1 MAPTSRTLGP
11 DRTEA
16 GPGPPPGAPGTS
28 AARLRD
34 LTLHLAKR
42 ELDATHRMT
51 VLGWAW
57 PLVRQLALLG
67 VLVFIFSNVLE
78 LGIDNYATF
87 VFTGL
92 IAWSWFATGITSA
105 TSSLVAQR
113 HLLFQPRFPGLVLP
127 IVALAVPLLD
137 VLLALPVLLV
147 LVATSQGLPWT
158 IALVP
163 LLLVGQ
169 FVLMAGLAWMT
180 AALSVFFRDVPNIV
194 GVGLLLLFYLTPI
207 FYALRNLPSR
217 FERALQLNPLTTI
230 VEAYRAALLGDPA
243 PSPGRLAAVFAFS
256 VLVAIGG
263 FVFFHRVQH
272 RFVDYL

>member
-1 MAPTSRTLGP
+1 MSRPVTDRAEARSAPLP
-11 DRTEA
+11 AA
-16 GPGPPPGAPGTS
+16 GRAS
-28 AARLRD
+28 VARLRD

-42 ELDATHRMT
+42 EIDVTHRMT

-87 VFTGL
+87 VFTG
-92 IAWSWFATGITSA
+92 IIVWSWFATGITAA
-105 TSSLVAQR
+105 TSSLVGQR
-113 HLLFQPRFPGLVLP
+113 HLLFQGRFPAVVLP
-127 IVALAVPLLD
+127 VVALAVPLLD

-163 LLLVGQ
+163 LLIVVQ
-169 FVLMAGLAWMT
+169 FVLMAGLAWMM
-180 AALSVFFRDVPNIV
+180 AALSVFFRDVPNLV
-194 GVGLLLLFYLTPI
+194 GVGLLLLFYLTPV
-207 FYALRNLPSR
+207 FYGLRNIPAKFQR
-217 FERALQLNPLTTI
+217 VLQLNPLTTI
-230 VEAYRAALLGDPA
+230 VESYRAAMLGSPA
-243 PSPGRLAAVFAFS
+243 PGAARIAVVVVFS
-256 VLVAIGG
+256 ILVAVVG
-263 FVFFHRVQH
+263 FVAFNRVQK

>member
-1 MAPTSRTLGP
+1 MVDYG
-11 DRTEA
+11 D
-16 GPGPPPGAPGTS
+16 
-28 AARLRD
+28 AARLRH

-42 ELDATHRMT
+42 ELDMTYRMT

-67 VLVFIFSNVLE
+67 VLVFIFSKVLE

-92 IAWSWFATGITSA
+92 IVWSWFAAGITSA
-105 TSSLVAQR
+105 TSSLVGQR
-113 HLLFQPRFPGLVLP
+113 HLLFQGRFPAAVLP
-127 IVALAVPLLD
+127 VVALAVPLLD

-147 LVATSQGLPWT
+147 LVAASQGLPWS

-163 LLLVGQ
+163 PLILVQ
-169 FVLMAGLAWMT
+169 FVLMAGLAWL
-180 AALSVFFRDVPNIV
+180 AAAASVFFRDVPNLV
-194 GVGLLLLFYLTPI
+194 GVALLLLFYLTPV
-207 FYALRNLPSR
+207 FYGLRNLPER
-217 FERALQLNPLTTI
+217 FHRLLQLNPLTTI

-243 PSPGRLAAVFAFS
+243 PGAGRLAAVVAFS
-256 VLVAIGG
+256 VLAAVVG
-263 FVFFHRVQH
+263 FVCFQRVQH

>member
-16 GPGPPPGAPGTS
+16 GPGPSPGAPGAS

-42 ELDATHRMT
+42 ELDVTHRMT

-256 VLVAIGG
+256 VLVAVGG

>member
-1 MAPTSRTLGP
+1 MA
-11 DRTEA
+11 A
-16 GPGPPPGAPGTS
+16 YGADV
-28 AARLRD
+28 ARLRH

-42 ELDATHRMT
+42 ELDTTHRMT

-67 VLVFIFSNVLE
+67 VLVFIFSKVLE

-92 IAWSWFATGITSA
+92 IAWTWFAAGLTAA

-113 HLLFQPRFPGLVLP
+113 HLLFQGRFPAAVLP
-127 IVALAVPLLD
+127 VVALAVPLLD

-163 LLLVGQ
+163 LLVILQ
-169 FVLMAGLAWMT
+169 FVLMAGLAWLT
-180 AALSVFFRDVPNIV
+180 AAASVFFRDVPNLV
-194 GVGLLLLFYLTPI
+194 GVALLLLFYLTPV
-207 FYALRNLPSR
+207 FYGLRNLPDR
-217 FERALQLNPLTTI
+217 FHGLLQVNPLTTI

-243 PSPGRLAAVFAFS
+243 PGAGRLAAVAGFS
-256 VLVAIGG
+256 LLVGLVG
-263 FVFFHRVQH
+263 FVPFQRVER

>member
-1 MAPTSRTLGP
+1 MRAIRRTVITDRADPRPAPAP
-11 DRTEA
+11 AAA
-16 GPGPPPGAPGTS
+16 GAS
-28 AARLRD
+28 MARLRH

-42 ELDATHRMT
+42 ELDVTHRMT
-51 VLGWAW
+51 ALGWAW

-105 TSSLVAQR
+105 TSSLVGQR
-113 HLLFQPRFPGLVLP
+113 HLLFQGRFPAVVLP
-127 IVALAVPLLD
+127 VVALAVPLLD

-158 IALVP
+158 VALVP
-163 LLLVGQ
+163 LLIVMQ
-169 FVLMAGLAWMT
+169 FVLMAGLAWMA
-180 AALSVFFRDVPNIV
+180 AALSVFFRDIPNLV
-194 GVGLLLLFYLTPI
+194 GVGLLLLFYLTPV
-207 FYALRNLPSR
+207 FYGLRNLPDKFQR
-217 FERALQLNPLTTI
+217 VLQLNPLTTI

-243 PSPGRLAAVFAFS
+243 PGAARLAAVLGFS
-256 VLVAIGG
+256 ILVAIVG
-263 FVFFHRVQH
+263 FVSFQRVQG

>member
-1 MAPTSRTLGP
+1 MVMPSPATDRAEARPAPLPAAR
-11 DRTEA
+11 
-16 GPGPPPGAPGTS
+16 GAS
-28 AARLRD
+28 VARLRH

-42 ELDATHRMT
+42 ELDVTHRMT
-51 VLGWAW
+51 ALGWAW

-92 IAWSWFATGITSA
+92 IAWSWFATGITAA
-105 TSSLVAQR
+105 TSSLVGQR
-113 HLLFQPRFPGLVLP
+113 HLLFQGRFPAIVLP
-127 IVALAVPLLD
+127 VVALAVPLLD

-163 LLLVGQ
+163 LLIVVQ

-180 AALSVFFRDVPNIV
+180 AALSVFFRDVPNLV
-194 GVGLLLLFYLTPI
+194 GVGLLLLFYLTPV
-207 FYALRNLPSR
+207 FYGLRNLPDKFQR
-217 FERALQLNPLTTI
+217 VLQLNPLTTI

-243 PSPGRLAAVFAFS
+243 PGAGRLAAVLVFS
-256 VLVAIGG
+256 IVVAVVG
-263 FVFFHRVQH
+263 FVSFNRVQN

>member
-1 MAPTSRTLGP
+1 MAQSSSTLGP
-11 DRTEA
+11 ARTEA
-16 GPGPPPGAPGTS
+16 GAGPLPAAPRAS
-28 AARLRD
+28 ATRLRD

-78 LGIDNYATF
+78 LGIHNYAAF

-92 IAWSWFATGITSA
+92 IAWTWFATGITSA
-105 TSSLVAQR
+105 TSSLVGQR
-113 HLLFQPRFPGLVLP
+113 HLLFQGRFPALVLP
-127 IVALAVPLLD
+127 VVALTVPLLD

-147 LVATSQGLPWT
+147 LVATSQSLPWT

-163 LLLVGQ
+163 LLIVMQ

-180 AALSVFFRDVPNIV
+180 AALSVFFRDVPNLV
-194 GVGLLLLFYLTPI
+194 GVGLLLLFYLTPV
-207 FYALRNLPSR
+207 FYGLRNLPGKFQR
-217 FERALQLNPLTTI
+217 VLQLNPLTTI
-230 VEAYRAALLGDPA
+230 VEAYRSALLGDPA
-243 PSPGRLAAVFAFS
+243 PGIGRLAAVVAFS
-256 VLVAIGG
+256 VLVAVVG
-263 FVFFHRVQH
+263 FVSFHRVER

>member
-1 MAPTSRTLGP
+1 MDDYG
-11 DRTEA
+11 D
-16 GPGPPPGAPGTS
+16 
-28 AARLRD
+28 AARLRH

-42 ELDATHRMT
+42 ELDMTHRMT

-67 VLVFIFSNVLE
+67 VLVFIFSKVLE

-87 VFTGL
+87 VFSGL
-92 IAWSWFATGITSA
+92 IVWSWFASGLTAA

-113 HLLFQPRFPGLVLP
+113 HLLFQGRFPAAVLP
-127 IVALAVPLLD
+127 VVALAVPLLD

-163 LLLVGQ
+163 LLVIVQ

-180 AALSVFFRDVPNIV
+180 AAASVFFRDVPNLV
-194 GVGLLLLFYLTPI
+194 GVALLLLFYLTPV
-207 FYALRNLPSR
+207 FYGLRNLPDR
-217 FERALQLNPLTTI
+217 FHALLKVNPLTTI

-243 PSPGRLAAVFAFS
+243 PGVGRLAAVVGCS
-256 VLVAIGG
+256 LLVGLVG
-263 FVFFHRVQH
+263 FVTFQRVER

>member
-1 MAPTSRTLGP
+1 VVMSSPVTDRAEARSAPRP
-11 DRTEA
+11 AA
-16 GPGPPPGAPGTS
+16 GGAS
-28 AARLRD
+28 VARLRD

-42 ELDATHRMT
+42 EIDVTHRMT

-92 IAWSWFATGITSA
+92 IAWSWFATGITAA
-105 TSSLVAQR
+105 TSSLVGQR
-113 HLLFQPRFPGLVLP
+113 HLLFQGRFPAVVLP
-127 IVALAVPLLD
+127 VVALAVPLLD

-163 LLLVGQ
+163 LLIVVQ

-180 AALSVFFRDVPNIV
+180 AALSVFFRDVPNLV
-194 GVGLLLLFYLTPI
+194 GVGLLLLFYLTPV
-207 FYALRNLPSR
+207 FYGLRNLPGKFQR
-217 FERALQLNPLTTI
+217 VLQLNPLTTI
-230 VEAYRAALLGDPA
+230 VESYRAAMLGGPA
-243 PSPGRLAAVFAFS
+243 PGAARIAAVVVFS
-256 VLVAIGG
+256 ILVAIVG
-263 FVFFHRVQH
+263 FVGFNRVQK

>member
-1 MAPTSRTLGP
+1 VVMSSPVTDRAEARSAPRL
-11 DRTEA
+11 DA
-16 GPGPPPGAPGTS
+16 GGASVG
-28 AARLRD
+28 RLRD

-42 ELDATHRMT
+42 EIDVTHRMT

-92 IAWSWFATGITSA
+92 IAWSWFATGITAA
-105 TSSLVAQR
+105 TSSLVGQR
-113 HLLFQPRFPGLVLP
+113 HLLFQGRFPAVVLP
-127 IVALAVPLLD
+127 VVALAVPLLD

-163 LLLVGQ
+163 LLIVVQ

-180 AALSVFFRDVPNIV
+180 AALSVFFRDVPNLV
-194 GVGLLLLFYLTPI
+194 GVGLLLLFYLTPV
-207 FYALRNLPSR
+207 FYGLRNLPGKFQR
-217 FERALQLNPLTTI
+217 VLQLNPLTTI
-230 VEAYRAALLGDPA
+230 VESYRAAMLGGPA
-243 PSPGRLAAVFAFS
+243 PEAARIAAVV
-256 VLVAIGG
+256 VLSIVVAVVG
-263 FVFFHRVQH
+263 FVAFNRVQK

>member
-1 MAPTSRTLGP
+1 MVMPSPVTDRAEARRAPLP
-11 DRTEA
+11 VA
-16 GPGPPPGAPGTS
+16 GGAS
-28 AARLRD
+28 VARLRD

-42 ELDATHRMT
+42 EIDVTHRMT
-51 VLGWAW
+51 ALGWAW

-87 VFTGL
+87 VFAGL
-92 IAWSWFATGITSA
+92 IAWSWFASGITSA
-105 TSSLVAQR
+105 TSSLVGQR
-113 HLLFQPRFPGLVLP
+113 HLLFQGRFPAVVLP
-127 IVALAVPLLD
+127 VVALAVPLLD

-163 LLLVGQ
+163 LLIILQ

-180 AALSVFFRDVPNIV
+180 AALSVFFRDVPNLV
-194 GVGLLLLFYLTPI
+194 GVGLLLLFYLTPV
-207 FYALRNLPSR
+207 FYGLRNLPGKFQR
-217 FERALQLNPLTTI
+217 VLQLNPLTTI

-243 PSPGRLAAVFAFS
+243 PGAGRLAAVVVFS
-256 VLVAIGG
+256 VLVAVVG
-263 FVFFHRVQH
+263 FVSFHRVQH

>member
-1 MAPTSRTLGP
+1 MVMPSPATDRAEAPPAPLP
-11 DRTEA
+11 AA
-16 GPGPPPGAPGTS
+16 GVAS
-28 AARLRD
+28 VARLRH

-42 ELDATHRMT
+42 ELDVTHRMT
-51 VLGWAW
+51 ALGWAW

-92 IAWSWFATGITSA
+92 IAWSWFATGITAA
-105 TSSLVAQR
+105 TASLVGQR
-113 HLLFQPRFPGLVLP
+113 HLLFQGRFPAVVLP
-127 IVALAVPLLD
+127 VVALAVPLLD

-163 LLLVGQ
+163 LLIVLQ
-169 FVLMAGLAWMT
+169 FVLMAGLAWLA
-180 AALSVFFRDVPNIV
+180 AALSVFFRDVPNLV
-194 GVGLLLLFYLTPI
+194 GVGLLLLFYLTPV
-207 FYALRNLPSR
+207 FYGLRNLPGKFQR
-217 FERALQLNPLTTI
+217 VLQLNPLTTI
-230 VEAYRAALLGDPA
+230 VESYRAALLGDPA
-243 PSPGRLAAVFAFS
+243 PGAGRLAAVVGFS
-256 VLVAIGG
+256 ILVAVVGLIS
-263 FVFFHRVQH
+263 FNRVQN

>member
-1 MAPTSRTLGP
+1 MVMPSPAA
-11 DRTEA
+11 DQAEA
-16 GPGPPPGAPGTS
+16 RPVPLPAARGAS
-28 AARLRD
+28 VARLRD

-42 ELDATHRMT
+42 ELDVTHRMT
-51 VLGWAW
+51 ALGWAW

-78 LGIDNYATF
+78 LGIHNYATF

-105 TSSLVAQR
+105 TSSLVGQR
-113 HLLFQPRFPGLVLP
+113 HLLFQGRFPAVVLP
-127 IVALAVPLLD
+127 VVALAVPLLD

-163 LLLVGQ
+163 LLIVVQ
-169 FVLMAGLAWMT
+169 FVLMAGLAWMA
-180 AALSVFFRDVPNIV
+180 AALSVFFRDVPNLV
-194 GVGLLLLFYLTPI
+194 GVGLLLLFYLTPV
-207 FYALRNLPSR
+207 FYGLRSLPDR
-217 FERALQLNPLTTI
+217 FQRVLQLNPLTTI

-243 PSPGRLAAVFAFS
+243 PGAARLAAVLGFS
-256 VLVAIGG
+256 ILVAVVG
-263 FVFFHRVQH
+263 FVSFQRVQG